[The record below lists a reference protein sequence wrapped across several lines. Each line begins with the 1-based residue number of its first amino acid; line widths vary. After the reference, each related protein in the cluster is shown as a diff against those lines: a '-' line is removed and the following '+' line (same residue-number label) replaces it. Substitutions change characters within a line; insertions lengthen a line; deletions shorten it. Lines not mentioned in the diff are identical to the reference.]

1 VRGLERSAESFEG
14 RMRAKVAVKR
24 SAAAQIGWSARVRFL
39 VNGPSQQHDITE
51 QWSELAIKNM

>member
-1 VRGLERSAESFEG
+1 LKVVCGQ
-14 RMRAKVAVKR
+14 MVAVKR

-51 QWSELAIKNM
+51 QWSKLAIKNM